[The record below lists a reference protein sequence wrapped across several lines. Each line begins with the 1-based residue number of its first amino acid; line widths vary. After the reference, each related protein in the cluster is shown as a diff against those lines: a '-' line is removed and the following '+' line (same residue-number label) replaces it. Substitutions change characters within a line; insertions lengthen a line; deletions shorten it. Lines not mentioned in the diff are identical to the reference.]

1 MPLEYIV
8 LSLRIV
14 TITEMTNVGAIEE
27 ILSQLVQLE
36 EYFFSAIY
44 HQRVEKE
51 QQKA

>member
-36 EYFFSAIY
+36 EDCLICNY

-51 QQKA
+51 